1 MQRYDNF
8 CNNYHFLL
16 KNRVK
21 THSRLSFRTNQTN
34 FTTSQ
39 SVFRNALPSFN
50 LGYLHPSFSIVI
62 RHRDG

>member
-1 MQRYDNF
+1 M
-8 CNNYHFLL
+8 L

-21 THSRLSFRTNQTN
+21 THSRLSFRTDQTN
-34 FTTSQ
+34 FTASQ

-62 RHRDG
+62 RRYDG